1 MSRLEEVVGIY
12 EDAEKIIDRAINEN
26 DNKNNIEL
34 HKALSLVSIAQSLKN
49 IDITLA
55 MLLDEKGGANEQN
68 SKTD

>member
-12 EDAEKIIDRAINEN
+12 EEAEMITERAINEN
-26 DNKNNIEL
+26 NNKINTEL

-55 MLLDEKGGANEQN
+55 ILLDEKGVKNE
-68 SKTD
+68 

>member
-12 EDAEKIIDRAINEN
+12 EEAEKIIDSAINEN
-26 DNKNNIEL
+26 DNKINIEL

-55 MLLDEKGGANEQN
+55 ILLDKKGVKNE
-68 SKTD
+68 

>member
-12 EDAEKIIDRAINEN
+12 EDAEKIIERVINED
-26 DNKNNIEL
+26 DNKINIEL

-55 MLLDEKGGANEQN
+55 ILLDEKGGTNE
-68 SKTD
+68 